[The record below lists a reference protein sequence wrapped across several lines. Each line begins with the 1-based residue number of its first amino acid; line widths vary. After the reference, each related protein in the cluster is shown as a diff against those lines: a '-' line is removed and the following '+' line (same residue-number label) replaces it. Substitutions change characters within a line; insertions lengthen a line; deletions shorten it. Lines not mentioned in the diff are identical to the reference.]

1 VNNDETAEQ
10 RHIDPEIGMLSGEG
24 SLQRITAPLVRTHTP
39 GAPEWHNLPEPERD
53 SPTYYDYP
61 VIKAPVW
68 KWYIPAYYYF
78 GGTAGAALVIG
89 AAAQLHAPALN
100 PLIKRSQWVGTV
112 GSAIGGLLLILD
124 LGRPMR
130 FLAMM
135 RVFRPT
141 SPMNMGV
148 WILSGAA
155 PFGTS
160 AALFCGRTGWLG
172 AFGKYMSY
180 AAGFFG
186 LALATYTGVLVGNSV
201 IPVWYLAR
209 TVLPLLFG
217 SSGLAS
223 AVSILDILSPD
234 PASKRV
240 LRITGTVGRVAELAA
255 GVAMERAVAK
265 VPRAA
270 IPLRQGGTSVIWR
283 GGALLTASSVVVSM
297 LPGNGRWKQV
307 TSGSLGALGSFCVRF
322 AVHYAGIRSAKDPR
336 ASFEAQRAERRRSSA
351 ASATIEGDVLARATT
366 RRPPGRRSP
375 QPSTTASD

>member
-1 VNNDETAEQ
+1 MNNNTTAEQ
-10 RHIDPEIGMLSGEG
+10 RHIDPSIGSLSGEG
-24 SLQRITAPLVRTHTP
+24 SLQRTTAPLVRSHTP
-39 GAPEWHNLPEPERD
+39 GAPEWHSLPEPSRE

-68 KWYIPAYYYF
+68 KWYVPAYYYF

-112 GSAIGGLLLILD
+112 GSAIGGLLLIAD

-160 AALFCGRTGWLG
+160 AAVFCGASGWLG
-172 AFGKYMSY
+172 TFGRYMSY
-180 AAGFFG
+180 AAGLFG

-201 IPVWYLAR
+201 IPLWYLAR
-209 TVLPLLFG
+209 TILPVLFG
-217 SSGLAS
+217 ASGLAS

-234 PASKRV
+234 PASKRI
-240 LRITGTVGRVAELAA
+240 LRIAGTAGRVAELAA

-270 IPLRQGGTSVIWR
+270 IPLRQGGTGVIWR
-283 GGALLTASSVVVSM
+283 GGALLTAGSVVVSM
-297 LPGNGRWKQV
+297 LPGNGRWKRV

-336 ASFEAQRAERRRSSA
+336 TSFEAQRKGKPRSRA
-351 ASATIEGDVLARATT
+351 AKEVIDTHAV
-366 RRPPGRRSP
+366 
-375 QPSTTASD
+375 